1 MASGTISLGTSGNL
15 LGQISWSSTANTSA
29 NTSSVTATLYVKK
42 SSATT
47 EPTSGTWTGQLKV
60 GGSTKTIST
69 SKSVGQSWTSLG
81 SLSVTVSHNADGTG
95 TCSISGKATGPSGTS
110 LGNNTVSGSKTVTLD
125 TIPRYASV
133 TQTVSSMTETTMAI
147 KWTSDSTVDYI
158 WYSTNNGS
166 RWTGINVADGKTG
179 TYTISSLTANTTYH
193 VKTRVRNKQSQ
204 LTTDSAALSVTTYN
218 YPYATTMPNFT
229 IGENPTIRFYNPL
242 ERVFTMRLYGNGV
255 FIDEWE
261 GNAGT
266 SMSGFAN
273 PDVVEALYNSIPN
286 ASSATYQIRCV
297 YGGQTQSR
305 NGGTY
310 KVNTSVC
317 KPTISTFT
325 YQDGRATVWAI
336 TGDRS
341 KIVQNQSYVH
351 YNATGVTANNGA
363 SVSTVKV
370 TVNGGTV
377 NLQAS
382 QSEEGGWYGGGTTST
397 SAINSS
403 SNVTAKLIVTDSRG
417 VTASKNLTIQMVPWQ
432 KPTAIITL
440 ARQNNYYTETDI
452 TADADY
458 TVIGT
463 NAVTIQ
469 YRTRKKGASSYG
481 SWANLQDN
489 VTATF
494 NADNAY
500 AWDVQVRVYDSI
512 GGSYTEGSVYNLS
525 LSKGMPIIFFDRLKS
540 SVGVNCFPADA
551 ESFEVSGINLLKE
564 LFFWSGDT
572 ITMSQ
577 LVEAGF
583 ISSSSTMLYF
593 DVTMPKRM
601 QNLTPTITGCTITC
615 RNVAGSTFMNQ
626 VDVTGSVYTLALSKR
641 ADSNTI
647 RVDVKINSGT
657 FSATNNSPIS
667 VYVNSISFSF
677 A

>member
-81 SLSVTVSHNADGTG
+81 SLSVTVSHNSDGSG

-133 TQTVSSMTETTMAI
+133 TQTVSSMTETTVAI

-166 RWTGINVADGKTG
+166 SWTGINVADGKTG
-179 TYTISSLTANTTYH
+179 TYTISSLTANTTYQ

-204 LTTDSAALSVTTYN
+204 LTTDSSALSVTTYN
-218 YPYATTMPNFT
+218 YPYATSMPDFT

-242 ERVFTMRLYGNGV
+242 ERVFTMQLYGNGV

-310 KVNTSVC
+310 TVNTSVC
-317 KPTISTFT
+317 KPTLGTASYYDAVT
-325 YQDGRATVWAI
+325 RVVNI
-336 TGDRS
+336 TGNNQ
-341 KIVQNQSYVH
+341 KIVQNQSWVH
-351 YNATGVTANNGA
+351 YTLTDVAATNGA
-363 SVSTVKV
+363 SVSAVDV
-370 TVNGGTV
+370 VVNGV
-377 NLQAS
+377 EVHLS
-382 QSEEGGWYGGGTTST
+382 QSGTTWSGGGGTSY
-397 SAINSS
+397 SAINSAT
-403 SNVTAKLIVTDSRG
+403 NVTAKFVVTDSRG
-417 VTASKNLTIQMVPWQ
+417 VTASKNMTVQMVAWK
-432 KPTAIITL
+432 KPTAIITME
-440 ARQNNYYTETDI
+440 RQNNYYTETDI

-463 NAVTIQ
+463 NALVLQ
-469 YRTRKKGASSYG
+469 FRTRKKGASSYG
-481 SWANLQDN
+481 SWTNLQDN
-489 VTATF
+489 VTSTF

-540 SVGVNCFPADA
+540 SVGVNCFPADD

-601 QNLTPTITGCTITC
+601 QGLTPTITGCTITC

-626 VDVTGSVYTLALSKR
+626 VDVTGSAYTLALSKR